1 MKQISSLNN
10 VHQNGK
16 FGDIENKND
25 QKEENESEIQDE
37 NKNELNISRLAEKNA
52 KQALPGYIERNMTQE
67 ELENDFRSDPYE
79 RDIGKDDI
87 KEIADLLK
95 MPSKKLH

>member
-1 MKQISSLNN
+1 M
-10 VHQNGK
+10 
-16 FGDIENKND
+16 
-25 QKEENESEIQDE
+25 
-37 NKNELNISRLAEKNA
+37 
-52 KQALPGYIERNMTQE
+52 PGYIERNMTDK
-67 ELENDFRSDPYE
+67 ELENDFESDPIE